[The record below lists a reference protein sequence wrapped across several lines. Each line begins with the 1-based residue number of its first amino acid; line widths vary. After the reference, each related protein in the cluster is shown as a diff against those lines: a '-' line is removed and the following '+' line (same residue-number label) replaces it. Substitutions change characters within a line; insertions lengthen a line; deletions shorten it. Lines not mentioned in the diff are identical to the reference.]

1 MGVREWSENH
11 PRVTYSVVGACV
23 VAAITTVVVNVMA
36 SRHGYPTKAPDSYF
50 TIDDGKTF
58 FVASSDNYPPF
69 DYKGQQAVHA
79 YVFECSGKR
88 FVGYME
94 RYNSSVK
101 QMLDAGKL
109 LTAEMSRFGREMK
122 KPGDSAWV
130 KTGDI
135 NVEAKLENVTCP
147 DGQGTPEAV
156 EP

>member
-1 MGVREWSENH
+1 MGIREWSENH
-11 PRVTYSVVGACV
+11 PRVTYGVVGACV
-23 VAAITTVVVNVMA
+23 VAAVTTIVLNVMA
-36 SRHGYPTKAPDSYF
+36 GRHAYPTRAPDSYF
-50 TIDDGKTF
+50 SVDDGKTF

-94 RYNSSVK
+94 RFIPSVK
-101 QMLDAGKL
+101 QMLDAGKP
-109 LTAEMSRFGREMK
+109 LTAEMVRFGREMK
-122 KPGDSAWV
+122 KPGSTVWV
-130 KTGDI
+130 KTGDLAI
-135 NVEAKLENVTCP
+135 EATVTNVTCP

>member
-1 MGVREWSENH
+1 MGIREWSENH
-11 PRVTYSVVGACV
+11 PRVTYGVVGACV
-23 VAAITTVVVNVMA
+23 VVAITTIVVNVMA
-36 SRHGYPTKAPDSYF
+36 GRHAYPTKPPDSYF

-58 FVASSDNYPPF
+58 FVAGSDNYPPF

-94 RYNSSVK
+94 RYIPGVK
-101 QMLDAGKL
+101 QTLAAGKP
-109 LTAEMSRFGREMK
+109 LTAEMVRFGREMK
-122 KPGDSAWV
+122 KPGDTVWV
-130 KTGDI
+130 KTGDLAT
-135 NVEAKLENVTCP
+135 EATVTNVTCP

>member
-1 MGVREWSENH
+1 MGIGEWANQH
-11 PRVTYSVVGACV
+11 PKITFSVVGACV
-23 VAAITTVVVNVMA
+23 VIAVTSIVVEVMA
-36 SRHGYPTKAPDSYF
+36 SHREYPSRPPDSYF

-58 FVASSDNYPPF
+58 FVDSSANIPPF
-69 DYKGQQAVHA
+69 EYEGQPAVHA

-94 RYNSSVK
+94 RYNTEVK
-101 QMLDAGKL
+101 NMLDAGKP
-109 LTAEMSRFGREMK
+109 LTAEMTRFGREMK
-122 KPGDSAWV
+122 KPGDSVWV

-135 NVEAKLENVTCP
+135 NTEAKLENVTCP